1 MKSLQCNWGQ
11 DCMRQINPN
20 GFQSL
25 CCSMY
30 FYDFVAIKLFDLTW
44 LDLTWTFSRYL
55 RTFSITPYGRKGV
68 CEIIKLCGK
77 LNESMSEFNDHSD
90 DTPEI
95 PLRVNLSLNIS
106 TFTTCLVKCGM
117 KWLFHSQTSTS
128 EPLKFGMDK
137 SFHTT
142 LAVIALDV
150 IHYMMFCPWLTQ
162 IYYLGVYIPI
172 CCGIWY
178 K

>member
-1 MKSLQCNWGQ
+1 MKSLQCNRGQ

-25 CCSMY
+25 CYSMY

-44 LDLTWTFSRYL
+44 LERSRDIFGHF
-55 RTFSITPYGRKGV
+55 RSRHMVEK
-68 CEIIKLCGK
+68 IIKLCGK

-150 IHYMMFCPWLTQ
+150 IHYMMFCLWLTQ

-172 CCGIWY
+172 CCVIWY